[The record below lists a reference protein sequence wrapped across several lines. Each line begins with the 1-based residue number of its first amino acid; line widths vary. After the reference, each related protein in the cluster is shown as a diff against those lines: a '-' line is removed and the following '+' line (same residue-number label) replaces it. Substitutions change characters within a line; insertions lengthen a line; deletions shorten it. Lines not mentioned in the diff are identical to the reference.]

1 RWLKAQ
7 GSRRPPTRSPAK
19 GGVPSSPTLCTIFR
33 SFSGRPQSGGMACR
47 HAACPFFGALP
58 ASADEQGRC
67 RRCGQALPGADAA
80 AATAAGPPL
89 PPGLSA
95 PGAGAAPAAIP
106 SMTASDIMSTE
117 ASGTGATQGMAA
129 LQVEATTGSE
139 MYQLDAI
146 EVDDEDIRR
155 TVAAAAAAAV
165 PAAASPIPAAWLQE
179 GLYLTKLTSESSAA
193 ARCNLLRKLRAR
205 ACMEDGPF
213 SPPSAPLVRRVS
225 DPRLPSRQV
234 SPASD
239 RQVSPA
245 SDQQVEMR
253 TNVPL

>member
-146 EVDDEDIRR
+146 EVDDE
-155 TVAAAAAAAV
+155 
-165 PAAASPIPAAWLQE
+165 E